1 MLNAIAA
8 EALKFKRH
16 RATWGLVWIWPI
28 GLTLIWLIAI
38 AAELSGAGGEAGGEG
53 RGGPTAVGWIADN
66 IGFWGVPGHPFG
78 RYIIGAFVAVVFAGE
93 YGWNTWKLIVP
104 HRARAS
110 LIAAKYAISF
120 ILLAIGFTLAAL
132 LFNLFGWLE
141 DVLTGDP
148 IPAGV
153 TAGALLKAHGAGALA
168 ALPAVLLTMAYV
180 SLAAI
185 LTRSTVAALVIGLVV
200 TTVEQLFFNFAP
212 MFEPYAP
219 SLVGALYQVL
229 PGYHVANA
237 ASVIGEGRVAVIPF
251 ASGAF
256 STSLATSLAIVGAWI
271 VALVALTFWSF
282 RRQDIN

>member
-1 MLNAIAA
+1 MLNVISA

-38 AAELSGAGGEAGGEG
+38 VAELSGAGGEAGGDG
-53 RGGPTAVGWIADN
+53 RGGPIAAAWISDAV
-66 IGFWGVPGHPFG
+66 GFWGVPAHPFG

-104 HRARAS
+104 HRARPT
-110 LIAAKYAISF
+110 LIAAKYVIALA
-120 ILLAIGFTLAAL
+120 LLTIGFTLAAF

-148 IPAGV
+148 IPTGV
-153 TAGALLKAHGAGALA
+153 TAAALLKAHGAGALR
-168 ALPAVLLTMAYV
+168 ALMPVLLTTAYV

-185 LTRSTVAALVIGLVV
+185 LTRSTVGALVIGLVV
-200 TTVEQLFFNFAP
+200 TTLEQLFTNFAP
-212 MFEPYAP
+212 MLQPNAP
-219 SLVGALYQVL
+219 ALVTGLYKVL
-229 PGYHVANA
+229 PGYHLANLGDWIVEGQA
-237 ASVIGEGRVAVIPF
+237 LTVPFSSGPYSASWQ
-251 ASGAF
+251 
-256 STSLATSLAIVGAWI
+256 TSLAVSAVWTI
-271 VALVALTFWSF
+271 ALVALTFWSF

>member
-1 MLNAIAA
+1 MLNVISA
-8 EALKFKRH
+8 EALKFTRH

-28 GLTLIWLIAI
+28 GLTLIWILAI
-38 AAELSGAGGEAGGEG
+38 GAELSGAGGEAGGDG
-53 RGGPTAVGWIADN
+53 RGGPTAAGWIADN
-66 IGFWGVPGHPFG
+66 VGFWSVPGHTFG

-104 HRARAS
+104 HRARTS
-110 LIAAKYAISF
+110 LISAKYAISF
-120 ILLAIGFTLAAL
+120 ILLAVGFTLAAL

-141 DVLTGDP
+141 DVLTGDS
-148 IPAGV
+148 IPAGI

-168 ALPAVLLTMAYV
+168 ALPAVFLTMAYV

-219 SLVGALYQVL
+219 SLVSTFYQAL

-237 ASVIGEGRVAVIPF
+237 ASVISQGRVVEIPF
-251 ASGAF
+251 ESGAF
-256 STSLATSLAIVGAWI
+256 STSFATSLAIVGAWI
-271 VALVALTFWSF
+271 VVMVGLTFWSF